1 MDVLIHLFVGL
12 HIIGIA
18 SLLGGFLTQMK
29 AMGKGTARFVPA
41 MLHGALTMLVTGVVL
56 VGLNQADGNTVD
68 NIKIGV
74 KLALLIVILGLV
86 YVKRRREGGQ
96 GPVRSRR
103 PPDHR
108 EHLHRGALDLS
119 PHGPRDPGQASVR
132 DLNVPIRVASHT
144 ATAIHTSTCPGPL
157 SQGTSAAAPTDS
169 AAAAVIP
176 SGKTVDQRRTS

>member
-29 AMGKGTARFVPA
+29 AMGRGTARFVPA

-56 VGLNQADGNTVD
+56 VGLNQADDNPVN

-86 YVKRRREGGQ
+86 YVKRDDEQVDKRLFGLVG
-96 GPVRSRR
+96 
-103 PPDHR
+103 
-108 EHLHRGALDLS
+108 LLT
-119 PHGPRDPGQASVR
+119 
-132 DLNVPIRVASHT
+132 T
-144 ATAIHTSTCPGPL
+144 ANIFI
-157 SQGTSAAAPTDS
+157 
-169 AAAAVIP
+169 AVLW
-176 SGKTVDQRRTS
+176 T